1 MELPWFTMKFFSDA
15 GFKALVGD
23 AGSLSSQYSLN
34 VLQRFLELGKQA
46 TYDENTRTWS
56 LPAHVKQVATT
67 WATRQGTYVATA
79 QEQVEYPTV
88 FDSNQKTLCTYSLS
102 L

>member
-1 MELPWFTMKFFSDA
+1 MKFFSDA

-56 LPAHVKQVATT
+56 LPAHVKQVANDLGYKARDICCNST
-67 WATRQGTYVATA
+67 GTGRV
-79 QEQVEYPTV
+79 
-88 FDSNQKTLCTYSLS
+88 SNCIRF
-102 L
+102 